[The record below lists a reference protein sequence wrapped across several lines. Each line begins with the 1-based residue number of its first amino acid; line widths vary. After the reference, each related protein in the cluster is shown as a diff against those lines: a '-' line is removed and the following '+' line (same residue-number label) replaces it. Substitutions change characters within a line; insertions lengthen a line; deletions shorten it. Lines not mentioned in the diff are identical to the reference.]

1 MRGTVLDGRYEL
13 ETRLGRG
20 GMGQVWS
27 ALDRR
32 MQRDVAVKLVTALP
46 DMGEEETFLR
56 FRREIRSAASLP
68 GRYTVTAHDCGSTEI
83 DGERALYLV
92 MERLTGQTLTRA
104 VQEQRPHWHVAV
116 AWARQLASALE
127 AAHSRRIVHRDIKP
141 DNVMFAE
148 DGDLRILDFGVAKFL
163 GDTLRTGGLTGTGV
177 AIGTLLYMSPEQ
189 ALGERTVDHR
199 TDLYSLGCVL
209 YFTLTG
215 RAPFAADNMLGLINQ
230 KLHGTEVPPHHHDPL
245 IPAELSALVMAL
257 LAREPADRPTSA
269 AAVLARLR
277 ALSGPVA
284 VAPAPSGTGD
294 VATERDRILDEA
306 RRHAQAQRRAAD
318 ALFEERRAK
327 AAQAAADFE
336 THLAQRRRQSEQDL
350 AARQAKAEE
359 RLGEIE
365 HRAEQLR
372 LEAVKLRTDAEGR
385 ARAVLADARAETDAL
400 LEATRAEADD
410 LLATTRAEADALVAA
425 ARVDVEGRLA
435 GLADL
440 RTAIGVILADSKY
453 QPLGTLAEQRAAALR
468 ELEAI
473 HRTLSGMREPAS
485 GPA

>member
-56 FRREIRSAASLP
+56 FRREIRSAAGLP
-68 GRYTVTAHDCGSTEI
+68 GRHTVTAHDCGSTEI

-92 MERLTGQTLTRA
+92 MERLTGRTLTRA
-104 VQEQRPHWHVAV
+104 VQAERPHWRVV
-116 AWARQLASALE
+116 VEWARQLATALD

-148 DGDLRILDFGVAKFL
+148 DGDLRILDFGIAKFL

-189 ALGERTVDHR
+189 ALGERAVDHR

-209 YFTLTG
+209 YFALTG

-230 KLHGTEVPPHHHDPL
+230 KLHGTEVPPHHHAPG
-245 IPAELSALVMAL
+245 IPAELSALVMEL
-257 LAREPADRPTSA
+257 LARSPADRPESA
-269 AAVLARLR
+269 AAVLARVGVL
-277 ALSGPVA
+277 A
-284 VAPAPSGTGD
+284 APAPVDLGTQ
-294 VATERDRILDEA
+294 VVNEERMRILAEA
-306 RRHAQAQRRAAD
+306 HRDAQAKRAAAD
-318 ALFEERRAK
+318 ALFEETRAMAEK
-327 AAQAAADFE
+327 AASDFE
-336 THLAQRRRQSEQDL
+336 ANLKKRREQAETDL
-350 AARQAKAEE
+350 AARQAKAET

-372 LEAVKLRTDAEGR
+372 VEAEGLRTDAERR
-385 ARAVLADARAETDAL
+385 ARTVVDDAH
-400 LEATRAEADD
+400 
-410 LLATTRAEADALVAA
+410 AEADALLEEARAGVAS
-425 ARVDVEGRLA
+425 RVA

-440 RTAIGVILADSKY
+440 RRAIGAILADSKY
-453 QPLGTLAEQRAAALR
+453 QPLGTLVEQRVRTIR

-473 HRTLSGMREPAS
+473 HGILPAVPEPDSRAPFGEQLGARVVLDDWS
-485 GPA
+485 DLDV

>member
-68 GRYTVTAHDCGSTEI
+68 GRHTVVAHDCGATEI

-92 MERLTGQTLTRA
+92 MERLTGHTLTRA
-104 VQEQRPHWHVAV
+104 VQAERPHWRVV
-116 AWARQLASALE
+116 VDWARQLATALD

-141 DNVMFAE
+141 DNVMFAA
-148 DGDLRILDFGVAKFL
+148 DGDLRILDFGIAKFL

-209 YFTLTG
+209 YFALTG

-230 KLHGTEVPPHHHDPL
+230 KLHGTEVPPHHHAPG
-245 IPAELSALVMAL
+245 IPAGLSALVMDL
-257 LAREPADRPTSA
+257 LARRPADRPESA
-269 AAVLARLR
+269 ATVLARVGEL
-277 ALSGPVA
+277 A
-284 VAPAPSGTGD
+284 APAPVDLGTHVD
-294 VATERDRILDEA
+294 DERARILAEA
-306 RRHAQAQRRAAD
+306 HRDAQAKRAAAD
-318 ALFEERRAK
+318 ALFEETRAMAAK
-327 AAQAAADFE
+327 AASDFE
-336 THLAQRRRQSEQDL
+336 THLKKRREQAETDL
-350 AARQAKAEE
+350 ATRQAKAET

-372 LEAVKLRTDAEGR
+372 VEAGKLRTDAERR
-385 ARAVLADARAETDAL
+385 ARTVVDDAHAEADAL
-400 LEATRAEADD
+400 LEAARTRVAGTVAE
-410 LLATTRAEADALVAA
+410 LV
-425 ARVDVEGRLA
+425 
-435 GLADL
+435 GL
-440 RTAIGVILADSKY
+440 RSSIGAILADSKY
-453 QPLGTLAEQRAAALR
+453 QPFGPLAEQRASIIR

-473 HRTLSGMREPAS
+473 HRTLSAVPEPAS
-485 GPA
+485 RASFDDWPDVGPAPGTPGFAQA

>member
-68 GRYTVTAHDCGSTEI
+68 GRHTVVAHDCGATEI

-92 MERLTGQTLTRA
+92 MERLTGRTLTRA
-104 VQEQRPHWHVAV
+104 VQAERPHWRVV
-116 AWARQLASALE
+116 VDWARQLATALD

-148 DGDLRILDFGVAKFL
+148 DGDLRILDFGIAKFL

-209 YFTLTG
+209 YFALTG

-230 KLHGTEVPPHHHDPL
+230 KLHGTEVPPHHHAPG
-245 IPAELSALVMAL
+245 IPAELSALVMHL
-257 LAREPADRPTSA
+257 LARSPADRPESA
-269 AAVLARLR
+269 AAVLARVGELT
-277 ALSGPVA
+277 
-284 VAPAPSGTGD
+284 APAVSGTGD
-294 VATERDRILDEA
+294 VEDERARILAEA
-306 RRHAQAQRRAAD
+306 HRHAQAKRAAAD
-318 ALFEERRAK
+318 ALFEETRTK
-327 AAQAAADFE
+327 ASQAAAEFE
-336 THLAQRRRQSEQDL
+336 TLLKQRREQSVRDL

-359 RLGEIE
+359 RLAEIE
-365 HRAEQLR
+365 HRAEQLSR
-372 LEAVKLRTDAEGR
+372 EALKLRTDSERR
-385 ARAVLADARAETDAL
+385 ARLTVETAQREGAEIVA
-400 LEATRAEADD
+400 EANAEADRIR
-410 LLATTRAEADALVAA
+410 TEAEREVAA
-425 ARVDVEGRLA
+425 LTDRRDANTRTGVPRWRY
-435 GLADL
+435 AD
-440 RTAIGVILADSKY
+440 RPDAKG
-453 QPLGTLAEQRAAALR
+453 
-468 ELEAI
+468 
-473 HRTLSGMREPAS
+473 
-485 GPA
+485 

>member
-46 DMGEEETFLR
+46 EMGEEETFLR
-56 FRREIRSAASLP
+56 FRREIRSAAGLP
-68 GRYTVTAHDCGSTEI
+68 GRHTVTAHDCGATEI

-92 MERLTGQTLTRA
+92 MERLTGRTLTRA
-104 VQEQRPHWHVAV
+104 VQAERPHWRVV
-116 AWARQLASALE
+116 VDWARQLATALD

-148 DGDLRILDFGVAKFL
+148 DGDLRILDFGIAKFL

-189 ALGERTVDHR
+189 ALGERAVDHR

-209 YFTLTG
+209 YFALTG

-230 KLHGTEVPPHHHDPL
+230 KLHGTEVPPHHHAPG
-245 IPAELSALVMAL
+245 IPAELSALVMEL
-257 LAREPADRPTSA
+257 LARSPADRPDSA
-269 AAVLARLR
+269 AAVLARVG
-277 ALSGPVA
+277 ALAAPVDL
-284 VAPAPSGTGD
+284 GTQVVND
-294 VATERDRILDEA
+294 EQRRILAEA
-306 RRHAQAQRRAAD
+306 HRDAQAKRAAAD
-318 ALFEERRAK
+318 ALFEETRAMAEK
-327 AAQAAADFE
+327 AASDFE
-336 THLAQRRRQSEQDL
+336 ANLKKRREQAETDL
-350 AARQAKAEE
+350 ATRQAKAET

-372 LEAVKLRTDAEGR
+372 VEAQRLRTDTENR
-385 ARAVLADARAETDAL
+385 ARLTIETARRQGADIVAEAN
-400 LEATRAEADD
+400 AEADRIR
-410 LLATTRAEADALVAA
+410 TEAEREVAA
-425 ARVDVEGRLA
+425 LMRRRDSIHAQM
-435 GLADL
+435 
-440 RTAIGVILADSKY
+440 TAVREK
-453 QPLGTLAEQRAAALR
+453 LAELTGQTLPQ
-468 ELEAI
+468 EPLPEVSPP
-473 HRTLSGMREPAS
+473 RTGARQVLDDWPDLDV
-485 GPA
+485 